1 MSGIVV
7 IDFGMGNLRSVA
19 RALAHVGARNV
30 ILSGDP
36 AVIAGADRVVFP
48 GQGAIGTFAAR
59 LAQPGMAQTLREV
72 ARTRPL
78 LGICIGLQ
86 ALYEHSEEDSGC
98 AGLGLLPGTVR
109 RFPPV
114 AVDGTRLKVPQIGW
128 NQVAQSRAHPLW
140 AGIEPDSWFYFVH
153 SYFANPGPEALVAG
167 VSEYGGHAFAAA
179 MAQGPV
185 FATQF
190 HPEKSHH
197 AGLRLLA
204 NFVTWDGDV

>member
-19 RALAHVGARNV
+19 RALAHVGARDV
-30 ILSGDP
+30 TLSGDP
-36 AVIAGADRVVFP
+36 AVIAGAERVVFP
-48 GQGAIGTFAAR
+48 GQGAMGTFADR
-59 LAQPGMAQTLREV
+59 LAVPGMAQALREV
-72 ARTRPL
+72 ARSRPL

-109 RFPPV
+109 RFPGL

-128 NQVAQSRAHPLW
+128 NQVAQTRAHPLW
-140 AGIEPDSWFYFVH
+140 EGIAADSWFYFVH
-153 SYFANPGPEALVAG
+153 SYFASPQPETLVAG
-167 VSEYGGHAFAAA
+167 ISEYGGHPFAAA
-179 MAQGPV
+179 MAQGKV

-204 NFVTWDGDV
+204 NFVAWDGNV